1 MENNFFITNDIVNH
15 KKGKEILKKLKN
27 YKIIDS
33 ENEFLKILKDKK
45 LTFEEEK
52 KYFLFTVKKGKFLKS
67 YYLDKNFKKIKEE
80 FYLSYENNCPL
91 NCVYC
96 YLRDYYSHGAYI
108 FYVNIEDMFTEL
120 DKHKGKGEMIS
131 CGIVN
136 DSLVYDNITEISH
149 DLINYFKNRD
159 DLVLEFRTKS
169 DNINKLLELKEHK
182 NILVSFTF
190 SPQEVIDKYEF
201 KTASIIKRI
210 EAAKKLQDHGYDIG
224 VRIDPIINIQD
235 RKKAYSDLI
244 EKLMTS
250 LDINKIRDIG
260 LGSLRY
266 TKGLKGKVL
275 KERKTDLFY
284 NELVTGID
292 GKERYFKGIRIKMYS
307 EIVEDIQKYGEF
319 EIYLGMEED
328 YIWKKVLK

>member
-1 MENNFFITNDIVNH
+1 M
-15 KKGKEILKKLKN
+15 
-27 YKIIDS
+27 
-33 ENEFLKILKDKK
+33 
-45 LTFEEEK
+45 
-52 KYFLFTVKKGKFLKS
+52 
-67 YYLDKNFKKIKEE
+67 
-80 FYLSYENNCPL
+80 
-91 NCVYC
+91 
-96 YLRDYYSHGAYI
+96 
-108 FYVNIEDMFTEL
+108 
-120 DKHKGKGEMIS
+120 
-131 CGIVN
+131 
-136 DSLVYDNITEISH
+136 
-149 DLINYFKNRD
+149 
-159 DLVLEFRTKS
+159 
-169 DNINKLLELKEHK
+169 
-182 NILVSFTF
+182 VSFTF

>member
-1 MENNFFITNDIVNH
+1 METNFFITKDIMKH
-15 KKGKEILKKLKN
+15 KKGKEILEKIKN
-27 YKIIDS
+27 YKTVES
-33 ENEFLKILKDKK
+33 EDEFLKILKEKK

-52 KYFLFTVKKGKFLKS
+52 NYFLFTVKKGKFLKS

-96 YLRDYYSHGAYI
+96 YLRDYYTHGAYI
-108 FYVNIEDMFTEL
+108 FYVNIEDMFAEL

-136 DSLVYDNITEISH
+136 DSLVFDNITGISH
-149 DLINYFKNRD
+149 DLVNYFKNRE

-169 DNINKLLELKEHK
+169 ENIKKLLKLKEYK

-190 SPQEVIDKYEF
+190 SPEEVIGRYEF
-201 KTASIIKRI
+201 KTASLKKRI
-210 EAAKKLQDHGYDIG
+210 EAAKKLQEHGYDIG
-224 VRIDPIINIQD
+224 IRIDPIINIPE
-235 RKKAYSDLI
+235 RKKAYDALAD
-244 EKLMTS
+244 ELMS
-250 LDINKIRDIG
+250 ALDRDKIRDIG

-292 GKERYFKGIRIKMYS
+292 GKERYFKGIRIDMYS
-307 EIVEDIQKYGEF
+307 SLVKTFQKYGDF
-319 EIYLGMEED
+319 EIYLGMEEE

>member
-1 MENNFFITNDIVNH
+1 MENNFFITNDIINY

-27 YKIIDS
+27 YNIVDS
-33 ENEFLKILKDKK
+33 EDDFLKILKEKK

-108 FYVNIEDMFTEL
+108 FYVNIEDMFAEL
-120 DKHKGKGEMIS
+120 DNHKGKGEMIS

-149 DLINYFKNRD
+149 NLINYFKDRN

-201 KTASIIKRI
+201 KTASINKRI
-210 EAAKKLQDHGYDIG
+210 EAAKKLQEHGYDIG
-224 VRIDPIINIQD
+224 VRIDPIINIQS
-235 RKKAYSDLI
+235 RKEAYGSLI
-244 EKLMTS
+244 EKLMTN

-292 GKERYFKGIRIKMYS
+292 GKERYFKGIRIEMYS
-307 EIVEDIQKYGEF
+307 EIIKNIQKYGEF
-319 EIYLGMEED
+319 EIYLGMEEG
-328 YIWKKVLK
+328 YIWEKVLK